1 MTTFWLILLLFLL
14 LALLYLAGKLRKK
27 GKGYAIPR
35 GKEVYQDLSASGK
48 VLRSYNYGLSGK
60 PDMVKQ
66 IGKTLIPYEYKT
78 TNARTPRDGHIFQM
92 VAYFLILEDLY
103 PDREVPYGV
112 LKYKNEAFRIENIE
126 ENRAKLMRIVREMRA
141 GHAGEPMRNHNHSGR
156 CFHCSFNQIC
166 QQKLITSRT

>member
-1 MTTFWLILLLFLL
+1 MSSFWLILLLLL
-14 LALLYLAGKLRKK
+14 LAGLFFLAGKLRKK
-27 GKGYAIPR
+27 GRNYAIPR

-48 VLRSYNYGLSGK
+48 ILRSYNYGLSGK

-66 IGKTLIPYEYKT
+66 KGNTLIPYEYKT
-78 TNARTPRDGHIFQM
+78 TDARTPRDGHIFQM

-112 LKYKNEAFRIENIE
+112 LKYRNEAFRIENIE
-126 ENRAKLMRIVREMRA
+126 ENRARLMRIVRNMR
-141 GHAGEPMRNHNHSGR
+141 GGTVVEPMRNHNHSGR